1 MKVRIKPYK
10 STPIPVHGQAR
21 SAVTFGQTCVPVMR
35 HIISRSCE
43 PVLARKVALKIGT
56 IDFNANPD
64 TFHPILMI
72 EAEDKGKLQEILM
85 RYPPNFN
92 GIGKLHNHKVK
103 LHVDKEVKPVHVPP
117 RLFPYHLKE
126 RAQKA
131 IEDMIQQGVI
141 EEHPRDEPAPWV
153 ASVLAPN
160 DDGSLRVT
168 MDARNVN
175 KSLYPTNYP
184 IPRHEDIKAKLS
196 GCRVFSKMDLKSAF
210 WQIELEPESRYLTV
224 FHANDKLYRYK
235 RLTMGLEP
243 SQG

>member
-1 MKVRIKPYK
+1 M
-10 STPIPVHGQAR
+10 
-21 SAVTFGQTCVPVMR
+21 
-35 HIISRSCE
+35 
-43 PVLARKVALKIGT
+43 
-56 IDFNANPD
+56 
-64 TFHPILMI
+64 
-72 EAEDKGKLQEILM
+72 
-85 RYPPNFN
+85 
-92 GIGKLHNHKVK
+92 
-103 LHVDKEVKPVHVPP
+103 PP

-126 RAQKA
+126 RAEKA

-175 KSLYPTNYP
+175 KALYPTNYP
-184 IPRHEDIKAKLS
+184 IPRHEDIKAKLY
-196 GCRVFSKMDLKSAF
+196 GCRVFSKMDFKSAF